1 MGPVCQDI
9 LQSMIESLSIRNVTA
24 TRVPSKP
31 LNTMINYNQ
40 SELMSFIKESK
51 SFKQSK
57 SFENKTVNM
66 GPVCQDVLQSMIE
79 SLSIRNVTA
88 TRVPSKPL
96 NTMINYNQSELM
108 SFIKESKSF
117 KQSKSF
123 ENKTVNLGPVCQD
136 VLQSMIES
144 LSLRNVTA
152 TKVPRKTME
161 YIRNEHREIEV
172 NMEMEKTLA
181 SVKYYSNG
189 IPPENIGE
197 LLSKVSSLL
206 EYLEEYKNE
215 NIVSSDKELKP
226 VIKNQEVTNVLSTQE
241 GLKSSNQEGKH
252 I

>member
-9 LQSMIESLSIRNVTA
+9 
-24 TRVPSKP
+24 
-31 LNTMINYNQ
+31 
-40 SELMSFIKESK
+40 
-51 SFKQSK
+51 
-57 SFENKTVNM
+57 
-66 GPVCQDVLQSMIE
+66 LQSMIE